1 MTGEQRGGPMARW
14 KVTVDQDAC
23 TGSGMCLGVAPDHF
37 EFSPGRRSRPRA
49 AQVDVTGPDDDAA
62 TAIASA
68 AECCPMAAI
77 TIVDAD
83 SGRQLG
89 PAE

>member
-1 MTGEQRGGPMARW
+1 MASW
-14 KVTVDQDAC
+14 KVTVDQNAC

-37 EFSPGRRSRPRA
+37 EFGPNRRSRPRA
-49 AQVDVTGPDDDAA
+49 ELVDPDDPAT

-77 TIVDAD
+77 TVADAD
-83 SGRQLG
+83 SGRQLVPE

>member
-1 MTGEQRGGPMARW
+1 MAKW

-23 TGSGMCLGVAPDHF
+23 TGSGMCLGVAPGHF
-37 EFSPGRRSRPRA
+37 EFGPDRRSRPRA
-49 AQVDVTGPDDDAA
+49 ELIHPDDAA
-62 TAIASA
+62 ASA

-77 TIVDAD
+77 TIADAD
-83 SGRQLG
+83 SGRQLVPE

>member
-1 MTGEQRGGPMARW
+1 MARW
-14 KVTVDQDAC
+14 KVTVDPDAC
-23 TGSGMCLGVAPDHF
+23 TGSGLCLGTAPDHF
-37 EFSPGRRSRPRA
+37 EFGSDRRSRPRA
-49 AQVDVTGPDDDAA
+49 ALVDASDPDDDAA
-62 TAIASA
+62 TTIADA

-83 SGRQLG
+83 SGRQLLPE

>member
-1 MTGEQRGGPMARW
+1 MARW

-23 TGSGMCLGVAPDHF
+23 TGSGMCLGVAPEHF
-37 EFSPGRRSRPRA
+37 EFSPVRRSLPRA
-49 AQVDVTGPDDDAA
+49 TLVEVDSPDDEAA

-89 PAE
+89 PPE